1 MPPLFI
7 QHFIRVKSKSLITHF
22 VYTQPTTTAAHS
34 ASDKPGT
41 NHASTLAKRTSKLLP
56 NTGRFYERLNGRS
69 LASSA
74 DYKRL
79 HCRQFMCIECNYI
92 WDIRAPLTAL
102 IWLHDQR
109 RLRPRVNLS
118 SGMVNCLQGCKDS
131 GSNARNRNRNGSVGT
146 THRMRHSN
154 SIKQRAL
161 TG

>member
-7 QHFIRVKSKSLITHF
+7 LHFIRVKSKSLITHF
-22 VYTQPTTTAAHS
+22 VYTQPTTIAAHS

-41 NHASTLAKRTSKLLP
+41 NHASTLTKRTGKLLP
-56 NTGRFYERLNGRS
+56 NMGRFYERLNGRS

-102 IWLHDQR
+102 IWLHDRR
-109 RLRPRVNLS
+109 RLRPRVNSS
-118 SGMVNCLQGCKDS
+118 SGMVNCLQGLRLKRSQSQSQWFCWHHAS
-131 GSNARNRNRNGSVGT
+131 YASFE
-146 THRMRHSN
+146 
-154 SIKQRAL
+154 QY
-161 TG
+161 